1 LPYNAGHPVQHAGI
15 PLSDDHRVA
24 VVRQL
29 ELLDTPAEERFDRI
43 TRVAARALG
52 VSAAT
57 ISFVDERRE
66 WVKSAIGFPHPQL
79 ARPVSLAAH
88 AVASGEL
95 VAVPDVAADVRFYD
109 NPVVLESPRIRAFAS
124 QPLQARDGAVVGT
137 LSVYDH
143 APRDFG
149 AAEREL
155 MADLA
160 AICER
165 ELRERVPGASALADQ
180 VTEVQRIDS
189 VTRLWNRSAMFDI
202 MRRELECAHAEARP
216 VALVMLA
223 IDLDDAVRPGTTVS
237 DAILAEAAHV
247 LRASLRPYD
256 IPARFGGAEFAAL
269 LSGVD
274 ETKAVEAALRI
285 RRTIQREV
293 RHPAARQIR
302 IAVGVAAAV
311 AREIELERLVRSAQ
325 SALWEDRK
333 QQSASLAHSSPVS

>member
-1 LPYNAGHPVQHAGI
+1 MSANPVQHAGI

-29 ELLDTPAEERFDRI
+29 DILDTPAEERFDRI

-52 VSAAT
+52 VTAAT

-66 WVKSAIGFPHPQL
+66 WVKSAVGFPHPQL
-79 ARPVSLAAH
+79 ARAVSLSAH
-88 AVASGEL
+88 AVAAGEL

-109 NPVVLESPRIRAFAS
+109 NPVVLESPKIRAFAS
-124 QPLQARDGAVVGT
+124 QPLQARDGAVVGA
-137 LSVYDH
+137 LSIYH
-143 APRDFG
+143 QAPKDFG
-149 AAEREL
+149 AGEREL

-165 ELRERVPGASALADQ
+165 ELREGVPGASALATE
-180 VTEVQRIDS
+180 VTEVERIDP

-202 MRRELECAHAEARP
+202 MRREIDCARAEARP
-216 VALVMLA
+216 VALLMLA
-223 IDLDDAVRPGTTVS
+223 IDLEDTVRPGTTVS

-256 IPARFGGAEFAAL
+256 IPARFGGAELAAL
-269 LSGVD
+269 LSGAD
-274 ETKAVEAALRI
+274 ETKAVEAAGRI
-285 RRTIQREV
+285 RRTIQREI

-302 IAVGVAAAV
+302 IAAGVAAAE
-311 AREIELERLVRSAQ
+311 ARTIELERLVRSAQ

-333 QQSASLAHSSPVS
+333 QQSAGLAFSSPAS